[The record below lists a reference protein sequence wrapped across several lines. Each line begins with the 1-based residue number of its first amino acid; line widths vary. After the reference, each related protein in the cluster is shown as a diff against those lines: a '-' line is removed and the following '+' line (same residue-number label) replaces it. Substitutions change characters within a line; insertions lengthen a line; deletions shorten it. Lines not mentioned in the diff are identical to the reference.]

1 MKVHYRS
8 NESRQEVGIP
18 SQSKVLKDK

>member
-1 MKVHYRS
+1 MAVHYPS
-8 NESRQEVGIP
+8 NESRQEKCTP